1 MRTEFP
7 RQLMHLSGLLFLLF
21 SVYVGKTLASAY
33 FFALASFFL
42 FYSIFVRTGKSIPG
56 GILQK
61 FEYALRRLIMRFE
74 RESDKPMMGAFWFY
88 LALSL
93 AFLIFPMEIAFLA
106 GLVLS
111 VGDALATLV
120 GKPLGRHGILPGKS
134 LEGSLAF
141 LVGSFLACLAFS
153 PFALA
158 LVASLGGLLGELL
171 PGLPSLKNLV
181 RRGLLNDNI
190 TIPLLSGLAMWF
202 FMLLV

>member
-7 RQLMHLSGLLFLLF
+7 RQLIHLSGLFFVLF
-21 SVYVGKTLASAY
+21 SIYVGKNIAAAY
-33 FFALASFFL
+33 FFALALFFL
-42 FYSIFVRTGKSIPG
+42 FYSVFVRTGRSIPG

-74 RESDKPMMGAFWFY
+74 RESDRPMMGAFWFY
-88 LALSL
+88 LSLSIT
-93 AFLIFPMEIAFLA
+93 FLIFPMDAAFLA

-120 GKPLGRHGILPGKS
+120 GKPLGRHQILPGKS

-141 LVGSFLACLAFS
+141 FFGSFAVCVAFA
-153 PFALA
+153 PPVLA
-158 LVASLGGLLGELL
+158 LVASLAGLIGEIL

-181 RRGLLNDNI
+181 NRGILNDNF
-190 TIPLLSGLAMWF
+190 TISLISGFAICLF
-202 FMLLV
+202 LLVI